1 MSTQMRVEESPFET
15 RSRECRNVL
24 TKYPDRIPVIVQPRK
39 NSKQLPKI
47 DKSKYIVPSDLTF
60 SQFIYVVR
68 RRLRLDSHS
77 ALFLFA
83 NKSIIPA
90 SHGMKK
96 VYEEHKSEDGFL
108 YLEYDFENVFG

>member
-1 MSTQMRVEESPFET
+1 MRVEESPFET

-39 NSKQLPKI
+39 NNNQLPKI

-90 SHGMKK
+90 SHGMRQ